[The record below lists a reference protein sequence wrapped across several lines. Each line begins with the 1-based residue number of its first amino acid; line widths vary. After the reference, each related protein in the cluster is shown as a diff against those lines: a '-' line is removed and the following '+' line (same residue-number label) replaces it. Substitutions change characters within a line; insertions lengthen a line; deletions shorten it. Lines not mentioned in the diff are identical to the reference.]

1 MKHLLIVD
9 DEPTQLQ
16 SLKIGLSAKGY
27 TAAEALSVRTAL
39 EYLESAPGSVDLIL
53 TDYLMPGLNGFEL
66 FERVKSLDPD
76 VSLIMMTAY
85 GEKELVMK
93 ALRSGCDGFIE
104 KPFTI
109 QELIEE
115 IRRVEK
121 MKLKQDTNGL
131 VQDIPHLVHQIKNP
145 LTMIMGSA
153 ELVLID
159 DKNSE
164 LIKTRMASIL
174 EAVQSIQEINQEMLH
189 NGKKAKRQT
198 EILDIRVCLQDC
210 LRMFEDMKILKGIQA
225 AEDLGESPV
234 YIQGNRFGLEQ
245 VFRNLILNALEAM
258 EDSQQKHL
266 TLTLEKN
273 ASVSIHV
280 QDTGPGIPEDKRQT
294 IFTPYYTSKKQGT
307 GLGLSLV
314 KDIVEKHGGTISV
327 NSREGRGTVFI
338 VRLPQ
343 APEGP
348 GSE

>member
-1 MKHLLIVD
+1 MHHILIVD

-27 TAAEALSVRTAL
+27 TVGEALNVRAAL
-39 EYLESAPGSVDLIL
+39 EYLENASQDIDLIL
-53 TDYLMPGLNGFEL
+53 ADYLMPGLNGFEL

-85 GEKELVMK
+85 GKKELVMK

-104 KPFTI
+104 KPFTM
-109 QELIEE
+109 QELSEE
-115 IRRVEK
+115 IRRVET
-121 MKLKQDTNGL
+121 MKSEQYKNGL
-131 VQDIPHLVHQIKNP
+131 AHEIPHLVHQIKNP

-153 ELVLID
+153 ELILMD
-159 DKNSE
+159 GKNPEIVKS
-164 LIKTRMASIL
+164 RMASIL
-174 EAVQSIQEINQEMLH
+174 ESVQSIQEINQEMLH
-189 NGKKAKRQT
+189 NGKNRQEQT
-198 EILDIRVCLQDC
+198 ELLDIRVCLQDC
-210 LRMFEDMKILKGIQA
+210 LRMFEDMKILKGIHS

-258 EDSQQKHL
+258 EDSPQKHL

-280 QDTGPGIPEDKRQT
+280 QDTGPGISEDKRQT

-314 KDIVEKHGGTISV
+314 KDIVKKHGGSIAVHSC
-327 NSREGRGTVFI
+327 EGHGAVFT

-343 APEGP
+343 ALEDP